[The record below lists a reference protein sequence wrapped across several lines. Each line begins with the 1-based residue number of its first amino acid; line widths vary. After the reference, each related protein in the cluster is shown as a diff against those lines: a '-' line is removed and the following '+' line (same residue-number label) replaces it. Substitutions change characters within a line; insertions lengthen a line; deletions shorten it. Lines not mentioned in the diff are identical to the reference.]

1 MIKLLGS
8 WILKR
13 LMGFL
18 MAVWINLHEWYLEP
32 GEEWKA
38 LNASINDLYS
48 LKWSYIEKQ
57 RKIFDANVTFT
68 EIPRFIESLIKVLA
82 KTTLLMIFW
91 KVSSFFE
98 RSQDD

>member
-38 LNASINDLYS
+38 LKASINDLYS
-48 LKWSYIEKQ
+48 LKWSYTEKQ
-57 RKIFDANVTFT
+57 KGKSFDANVTFT
-68 EIPRFIESLIKVLA
+68 EIPKFIESLIKVLA
-82 KTTLLMIFW
+82 KTALLMIF
-91 KVSSFFE
+91 
-98 RSQDD
+98 

>member
-1 MIKLLGS
+1 MIKSVGS

-13 LMGFL
+13 LIGFL

-57 RKIFDANVTFT
+57 KGKFSDANVTFT
-68 EIPRFIESLIKVLA
+68 EIPKFIESLIKVLA
-82 KTTLLMIFW
+82 KTALLMIF
-91 KVSSFFE
+91 
-98 RSQDD
+98 

>member
-1 MIKLLGS
+1 MIKSVGS
-8 WILKR
+8 RILKR
-13 LMGFL
+13 LIGFL

-57 RKIFDANVTFT
+57 KRKFSDANVTFT
-68 EIPRFIESLIKVLA
+68 EIPKFIESLIKVLA
-82 KTTLLMIFW
+82 KTALLMIF
-91 KVSSFFE
+91 
-98 RSQDD
+98 

>member
-1 MIKLLGS
+1 MIKSVGS

-13 LMGFL
+13 LIGFL

-57 RKIFDANVTFT
+57 KRKFSDANVTFT
-68 EIPRFIESLIKVLA
+68 EIPKFIESLIKVLA
-82 KTTLLMIFW
+82 KTALLMIF
-91 KVSSFFE
+91 
-98 RSQDD
+98 

>member
-1 MIKLLGS
+1 MIKSVGS

-13 LMGFL
+13 LIGFL

-57 RKIFDANVTFT
+57 RGKSSDANVTFT
-68 EIPRFIESLIKVLA
+68 EIPKFIESLIKVLA
-82 KTTLLMIFW
+82 KTALLMIF
-91 KVSSFFE
+91 
-98 RSQDD
+98 

>member
-1 MIKLLGS
+1 
-8 WILKR
+8 
-13 LMGFL
+13 

-57 RKIFDANVTFT
+57 RGKSSDANVTFT
-68 EIPRFIESLIKVLA
+68 EIPKFIESLIKVLA
-82 KTTLLMIFW
+82 KTALLMIF
-91 KVSSFFE
+91 
-98 RSQDD
+98 